1 MDGFK
6 PGLYR
11 HYKGGL
17 YSALFLVTHHETRE
31 PMVVYVSHTYGGLN
45 VRPLKPTKSDLDSW
59 TDWVTTDEGVV
70 PRFEFIGE
78 LPSDVPISER

>member
-1 MDGFK
+1 MPDFR

-31 PMVVYVSHTYGGLN
+31 PMVVYTSHTYGGLN
-45 VRPLKPTKSDLDSW
+45 VRPLTGWQGDWDGWSDWLP
-59 TDWVTTDEGVV
+59 EHHQH
-70 PRFEFIGE
+70 RFEFVGD